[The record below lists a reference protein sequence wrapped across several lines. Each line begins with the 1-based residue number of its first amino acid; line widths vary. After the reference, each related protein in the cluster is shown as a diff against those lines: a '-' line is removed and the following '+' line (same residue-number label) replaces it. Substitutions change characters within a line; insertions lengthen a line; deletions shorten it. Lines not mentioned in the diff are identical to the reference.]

1 MIKFFRHIRQ
11 SLIMENKT
19 SKYFKY
25 AIGEIILVVIGI
37 LIALSINNW
46 NENRINSNKETA
58 ILANIHKEF
67 KESKVQL
74 DTVLKYHKTVHNSC
88 AKIMSYFPIKEKPEP
103 AVLDSLSKYLLDSY
117 GGYTFNPSQSSIN
130 ALMSTSSFDIITD
143 EKLRNRLISWNDL
156 VEDYKEEEKNARD
169 YTWNQYDPYMSKHFD
184 WDFDFNDP
192 RNNFEALQTLQFEH
206 KVKNM
211 YDLVGQILYA
221 TGELKILQNTLD
233 EIIELTEPKSN

>member
-58 ILANIHKEF
+58 ILANIHREF
-67 KESKVQL
+67 KKNEQQL
-74 DTVLKYHKTVHNSC
+74 DTIIKKHKRSLNSC
-88 AKIMSYFPIKEKPEP
+88 AKIISLFPIQSKPEP
-103 AVLDSLSKYLLDSY
+103 AVIDSLSSYLFKSY
-117 GGYTFNPSQSSIN
+117 AGFTFNPSQSSIN
-130 ALMSTSSFDIITD
+130 ALSSTSSFDIITD
-143 EKLRNRLISWNDL
+143 ENLRNLLISWNDL
-156 VEDYKEEEKNARD
+156 VEDYKEEEQYARD
-169 YTWNQYDPYMSKHFD
+169 YTWNQYDPYLSKHFD
-184 WDFDFNDP
+184 WDMNFKDK
-192 RNNFEALQTLQFEH
+192 RNNFEALQTLEFEF

-211 YDLVGQILYA
+211 HDKVDQILNI
-221 TGELKILQNTLD
+221 GELQIVQETLD
-233 EIIELTEPKSN
+233 KIIELTKPINN